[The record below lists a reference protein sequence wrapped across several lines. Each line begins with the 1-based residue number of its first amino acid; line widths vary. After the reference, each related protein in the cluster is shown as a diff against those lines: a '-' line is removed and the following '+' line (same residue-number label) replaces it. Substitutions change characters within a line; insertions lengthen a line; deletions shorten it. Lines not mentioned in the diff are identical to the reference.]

1 MSVRACFQDENMWLV
16 TWDDTGLTS
25 PYPANQLKFLELQEP
40 TLSIM
45 GE

>member
-1 MSVRACFQDENMWLV
+1 MWLV